1 MLQATAVV
9 YMRPVYGDTYLIHY
23 GPRLVTR
30 SCTVPSQSGWT
41 SAARF
46 AYCNSRH
53 SNYQYDPMPLDFC
66 KTCLVKLHPAYKMMW
81 EEPKILIDDHS
92 TPWGDD
98 PPTYYDRD
106 YKAPAAG
113 ACTRLFR
120 FAAASFSLGRKSTR
134 SRRSW
139 GDFGWFTR

>member
-9 YMRPVYGDTYLIHY
+9 YMRPVYGDTYDLIHY

-30 SCTVPSQSGWT
+30 SCTVPSQFGWT

-66 KTCLVKLHPAYKMMW
+66 KTR
-81 EEPKILIDDHS
+81 
-92 TPWGDD
+92 D
-98 PPTYYDRD
+98 PFGQVASSVQNDVR
-106 YKAPAAG
+106 G
-113 ACTRLFR
+113 AEDTRINR
-120 FAAASFSLGRKSTR
+120 
-134 SRRSW
+134 
-139 GDFGWFTR
+139 